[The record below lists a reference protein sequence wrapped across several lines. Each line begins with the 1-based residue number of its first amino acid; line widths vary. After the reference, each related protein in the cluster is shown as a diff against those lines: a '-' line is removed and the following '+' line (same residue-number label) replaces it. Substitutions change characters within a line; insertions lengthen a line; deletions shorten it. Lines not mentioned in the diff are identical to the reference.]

1 MIILQPSQPSSRRPG
16 TVVPPSPL
24 SLSLSLSLSLYLSL
38 SSFSFLQSAKAS
50 FTALAGAAYA
60 RRRCR
65 VPCWLG

>member
-16 TVVPPSPL
+16 TVVPPSP
-24 SLSLSLSLSLYLSL
+24 LSLSLSLYLSL